1 MNKLKY
7 VKISSISFLCITTL
21 VTIILSISQY
31 TLNASIENGRH
42 FHLNGRVIFIDPGHG
57 GRDNGT
63 SYENILEDEINLIVA
78 TKLYE
83 KLIDYGAIT
92 YISRNGDYDLASLYA
107 RNRKDEDMRKRINY
121 INSIS
126 PDLFVSIHLNYYPNP
141 NVSGAQVFYKK
152 SNEKGELLA
161 KCLQDSLNDLN
172 SRKKKTKIGDYYLT
186 NNSIYPGVIIECGFV
201 SNYQDR
207 KKLTTSEYQSL
218 LVSKIIDGITAF
230 FKLS

>member
-83 KLIDYGAIT
+83 KLIDYGAMT
-92 YISRNGDYDLASLYA
+92 YISRNGDYDLQAYMLEIV
-107 RNRKDEDMRKRINY
+107 KTDMRKRINY

-126 PDLFVSIHLNYYPNP
+126 PI
-141 NVSGAQVFYKK
+141 
-152 SNEKGELLA
+152 
-161 KCLQDSLNDLN
+161 CL
-172 SRKKKTKIGDYYLT
+172 
-186 NNSIYPGVIIECGFV
+186 
-201 SNYQDR
+201 
-207 KKLTTSEYQSL
+207 
-218 LVSKIIDGITAF
+218 
-230 FKLS
+230 